1 MRFRLSRVVSSA
13 AYPSSGISQDKAG
26 HVVSALAR
34 VGIVGIEAEFPRVGV
49 VSIKELKDGIVQLSQ
64 RCRGEDINI
73 TIDSLEVLAESTQQI
88 DTQPDMALVLDPDL
102 GGLDVGINRKATP
115 VSSSWHGRTS
125 LRVGS

>member
-1 MRFRLSRVVSSA
+1 MT
-13 AYPSSGISQDKAG
+13 
-26 HVVSALAR
+26 
-34 VGIVGIEAEFPRVGV
+34 IVAVKEF
-49 VSIKELKDGIVQLSQ
+49 EDGFVQLSQ

-88 DTQPDMALVLDPDL
+88 DTQPDMALVLDLVL
-102 GGLDVGINRKATP
+102 GGLDFRVYTDPNP